1 MAVGSGAPPVN
12 SEMEKLEL
20 GRKLAVPPEFVVRRL
35 EVREDE
41 IDGGGAVPD
50 EVPAS
55 EVLLSSDVAA
65 CDVDGTVDAIDDG
78 CALEDGVIALDA
90 EDGGGAAE
98 DEAES
103 AEESAAL
110 LEGAAILEERI
121 AELLGAGLLG
131 AGLRDAGGWV
141 GGGCEDS
148 LGVDSG
154 VALLGSW
161 VALLGAEVW
170 LLDSGVALEVGGGD
184 EEGALLELGDC
195 GEGELIGAALVA
207 DDAVVVTADEPG
219 RVTASAAGKNR
230 VVVAARSGYV
240 TASVVLPKVL
250 VAPDTGSPTIGSQ
263 AVPIGPPSCSATVG
277 RLLR

>member
-20 GRKLAVPPEFVVRRL
+20 GRKLAVPSEFVVRRL

-50 EVPAS
+50 EVSAS
-55 EVLLSSDVAA
+55 EVLLSSDAA
-65 CDVDGTVDAIDDG
+65 SCEVDGAVDAIDDG
-78 CALEDGVIALDA
+78 CALKDGGIALDA

-98 DEAES
+98 DEAEP

-110 LEGAAILEERI
+110 LEGAATLEGRI
-121 AELLGAGLLG
+121 AELLGAGLL
-131 AGLRDAGGWV
+131 DAGGWV
-141 GGGCEDS
+141 GDGCEDS

-184 EEGALLELGDC
+184 EGGALLELGGC

-207 DDAVVVTADEPG
+207 GDAVVVTADEPG

-250 VAPDTGSPTIGSQ
+250 VAPDTGLPTIGSQ
-263 AVPIGPPSCSATVG
+263 AVPIGPPSCSVTVG